1 MKKIVFGN
9 FKFLPTQWHFCNKT
23 VYFFSVK
30 WLIFMTSNGSVNFSL
45 QFKTVYRFLSWKIR
59 ILAFSHFHTWESSI
73 LLNLTNYFHHFSLG
87 SAKSTHFN
95 DFPSSIACFLQVS
108 TVSYSQKVKQNC
120 QWCPPA
126 SSIYKARTSS
136 KKSAKLIFLLYTE
149 GSINKQGSCSLKE
162 PHGVIGGKYY
172 HPRCGILRI
181 LKRIFCL
188 LMWRNIYKKH
198 L

>member
-1 MKKIVFGN
+1 MTTVFIHKKSKVKKIVFGN

-95 DFPSSIACFLQVS
+95 DFPSSKHVFYKFQQFFIYSSGDKPKNKEQIKSDDTS
-108 TVSYSQKVKQNC
+108 TIMEGKAKSRRKPVKKQN
-120 QWCPPA
+120 
-126 SSIYKARTSS
+126 SR
-136 KKSAKLIFLLYTE
+136 
-149 GSINKQGSCSLKE
+149 
-162 PHGVIGGKYY
+162 
-172 HPRCGILRI
+172 
-181 LKRIFCL
+181 
-188 LMWRNIYKKH
+188 
-198 L
+198 